1 MMMVI
6 FMIFIKRTNND
17 KHTSKFHEG
26 SAGKNVLSWIFSL
39 TAKIY
44 DLKFVHEKFK
54 RKITEHLFS
63 LIGGLN

>member
-1 MMMVI
+1 M
-6 FMIFIKRTNND
+6 TNIHQSSM
-17 KHTSKFHEG
+17 KE
-26 SAGKNVLSWIFSL
+26 AGKNVLSWIFSL

-44 DLKFVHEKFK
+44 NLKFVHEKFK